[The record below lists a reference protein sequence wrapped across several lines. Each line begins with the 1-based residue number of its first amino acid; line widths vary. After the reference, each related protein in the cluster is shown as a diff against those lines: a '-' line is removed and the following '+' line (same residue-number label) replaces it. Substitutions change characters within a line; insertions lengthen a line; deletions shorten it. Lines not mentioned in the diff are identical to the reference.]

1 MSADAVMPIILALGW
16 LVVAGAALASYRLR
30 WSQAVKMALLWIAIF
45 GGLYLVAEW
54 FFRAQATAGA
64 FL

>member
-1 MSADAVMPIILALGW
+1 MSVDAVMPIILALGW

-54 FFRAQATAGA
+54 FFTA
-64 FL
+64 